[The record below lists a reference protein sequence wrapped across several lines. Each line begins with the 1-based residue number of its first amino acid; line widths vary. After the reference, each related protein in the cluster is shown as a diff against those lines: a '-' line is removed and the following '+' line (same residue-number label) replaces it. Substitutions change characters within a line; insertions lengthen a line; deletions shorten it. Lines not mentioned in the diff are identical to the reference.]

1 MSSKVNFYI
10 YNRINMIC
18 IQSKVVREFMH
29 LKQQIFFIPIQFKW
43 VFMAVQDSQQIV
55 LKILLHFAIKLMI
68 ITIKVLQY

>member
-1 MSSKVNFYI
+1 
-10 YNRINMIC
+10 MIC

-29 LKQQIFFIPIQFKW
+29 SKQQIFFIPIQFKW

-68 ITIKVLQY
+68 ITTKVLQY